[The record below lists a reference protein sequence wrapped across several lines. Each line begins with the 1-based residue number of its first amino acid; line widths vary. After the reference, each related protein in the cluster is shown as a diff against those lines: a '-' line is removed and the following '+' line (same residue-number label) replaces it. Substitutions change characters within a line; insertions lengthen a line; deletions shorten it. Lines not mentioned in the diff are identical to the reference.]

1 MLYCQWKGFTF
12 GNLFSTINFSD
23 HEILLITPT
32 PQGTKWAKPYAISLP
47 LLFFFYYL
55 LFYFFNFCVLFFFPS
70 YKNRGQHTLTS
81 LLTLRQYFPHFGT
94 QKFRKEDC
102 PQYSGSQEG
111 KTIPFLSRFKTEDIL
126 LCCLILIYL

>member
-47 LLFFFYYL
+47 LFFF
-55 LFYFFNFCVLFFFPS
+55 FTICYFTFSTSVYFSFSHHIKIEVT
-70 YKNRGQHTLTS
+70 TL
-81 LLTLRQYFPHFGT
+81 
-94 QKFRKEDC
+94 
-102 PQYSGSQEG
+102 
-111 KTIPFLSRFKTEDIL
+111 
-126 LCCLILIYL
+126 